1 MLGRLL
7 FAVGVFIL
15 VGLACL
21 LLGTLLA
28 SLGIAI
34 LAALGAF
41 LERWAWVIAFAFA
54 ILSFASG
61 TTWTTLRT
69 RI

>member
-21 LLGTLLA
+21 LLGALLA
-28 SLGIAI
+28 TLGIAI
-34 LAALGAF
+34 LATLGAF

-54 ILSFASG
+54 VLSFASG
-61 TTWTTLRT
+61 YTWTAFRARL
-69 RI
+69 